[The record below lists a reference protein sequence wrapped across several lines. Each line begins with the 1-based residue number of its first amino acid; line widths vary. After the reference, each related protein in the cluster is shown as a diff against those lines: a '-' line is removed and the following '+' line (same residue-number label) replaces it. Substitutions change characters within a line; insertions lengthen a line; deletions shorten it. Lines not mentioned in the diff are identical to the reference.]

1 MRLVISN
8 QRGGVGKTTTA
19 ITLARCFAD
28 RGRKVLLIDT
38 DSQGSISA
46 VLGLRPQYVL
56 YDFLIPKLA
65 FKECVTPAFPGLD
78 VICSSRHTVEAEAAL
93 HGQTFREFVF
103 EHLLE
108 EPTRAYDIVLLD
120 VAPSITLLQTCAM
133 VFAQRVLIPVD
144 MDVLSVQGATA
155 SINAAETANRML
167 GRGLNIQTIGI
178 LPIKVD
184 RRLAMTDT
192 VLNTLED
199 ISSKRAIPL
208 MPAIRTDQTVTK
220 ASRARKFLADFEPR
234 SRALEDY
241 NLVADKLLALMEN
254 ATDARTVQA
263 GQA

>member
-46 VLGLRPQYVL
+46 VLGLKPKYVL
-56 YDFLIPKLA
+56 YDFLVPKLS
-65 FKECVTPAFPGLD
+65 FKECVTPAHERID

-108 EPTRAYDIVLLD
+108 EPTRHYDVVLID

-133 VFAQRVLIPVD
+133 VYAQRVLIPVD

-155 SINAAETANRML
+155 SINAADMANRML
-167 GRGLNIQTIGI
+167 GRGLNIHTIGI
-178 LPIKVD
+178 VPIKVD

-192 VLNTLED
+192 VINTLED
-199 ISSKRAIPL
+199 ISEKRGVPL
-208 MPAIRTDQTVTK
+208 LPAIRTDQTVFK
-220 ASRARKFLADFEPR
+220 ASRTRQFLADYDPKC
-234 SRALEDY
+234 RALEDY
-241 NLVADKLLALMEN
+241 NLVADKLLAMAEEGN
-254 ATDARTVQA
+254 HDGRTQA